1 MEAWKIV
8 ESQKVQ
14 FHYKTQN
21 LKKTNGLMIK
31 LKKQR
36 KNMSIEITEDKS
48 KSKPTKLTQKIG
60 KSEVHS
66 MKAHKR
72 AQ

>member
-1 MEAWKIV
+1 
-8 ESQKVQ
+8 
-14 FHYKTQN
+14 
-21 LKKTNGLMIK
+21 MIK

-60 KSEVHS
+60 KSKVHS

>member
-1 MEAWKIV
+1 
-8 ESQKVQ
+8 
-14 FHYKTQN
+14 
-21 LKKTNGLMIK
+21 MIK